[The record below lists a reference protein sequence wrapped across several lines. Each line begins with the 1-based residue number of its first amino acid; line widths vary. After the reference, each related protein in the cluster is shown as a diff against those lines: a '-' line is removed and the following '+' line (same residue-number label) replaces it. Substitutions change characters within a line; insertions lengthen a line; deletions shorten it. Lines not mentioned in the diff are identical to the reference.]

1 MQYLV
6 HSRTDQLRDDH
17 KAGGVEPLNGVA
29 QVLDPEY
36 PLDAARSV
44 NWYRADR
51 IKNRFVAVAVRPEP
65 LERLGHRDDVGFS
78 GSEYIN
84 GADSQELDGVLN
96 ERDRD
101 SIRGMLTLN
110 NGAYGTRELPR
121 ATAGER
127 VHQEAVPE
135 LVAKPIQVGENLV
148 VTGQPGRCARMT
160 TTKYGFGEHT
170 SVPQDRFNIEL
181 FEAAVAFAIH
191 PGNKRPG
198 SEEMIYG
205 SPRSVGKPCDERA
218 RA

>member
-6 HSRTDQLRDDH
+6 HSRTNQIRDNH
-17 KAGGVEPLNGVA
+17 IAGGVEQLNEVA
-29 QVLDPEY
+29 QVLDPED
-36 PLDAARSV
+36 PLDAARRA

-51 IKNRFVAVAVRPEP
+51 IKNRVVAVAVRPEP

-84 GADSQELDGVLN
+84 GADFQELDRLLN

-101 SIRGMLTLN
+101 SIRGMLTLI
-110 NGAYGTRELPR
+110 NGAYGPRELPR

-127 VHQEAVPE
+127 VHQKTVPK

-148 VTGQPGRCARMT
+148 VTGEPGRCARMT
-160 TTKYGFGEHT
+160 TTKYGFGEYT

-181 FEAAVAFAIH
+181 FEAAIAFAIH
-191 PGNKRPG
+191 PGDKRPD

-205 SPRSVGKPCDERA
+205 GASSVR
-218 RA
+218 